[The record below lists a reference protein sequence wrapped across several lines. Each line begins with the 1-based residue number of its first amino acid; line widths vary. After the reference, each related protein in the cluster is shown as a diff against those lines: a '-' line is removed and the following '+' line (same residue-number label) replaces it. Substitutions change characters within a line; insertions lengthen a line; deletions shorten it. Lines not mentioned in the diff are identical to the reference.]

1 MRACRHSRPAKANR
15 RARRR
20 QHAACSLSLPA
31 PRAPL
36 TFKAMTDDEQRQT
49 KRDLRAALIFGVIAA
64 TLEMGALI
72 WFFR

>member
-1 MRACRHSRPAKANR
+1 
-15 RARRR
+15 
-20 QHAACSLSLPA
+20 
-31 PRAPL
+31 
-36 TFKAMTDDEQRQT
+36 MTDDEQRQT